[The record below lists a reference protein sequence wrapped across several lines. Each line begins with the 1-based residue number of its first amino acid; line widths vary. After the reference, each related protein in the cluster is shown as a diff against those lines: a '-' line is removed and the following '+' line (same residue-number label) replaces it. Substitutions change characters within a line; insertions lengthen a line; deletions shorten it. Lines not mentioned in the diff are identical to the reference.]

1 VGNSRLFRTEIRGD
15 TLVVV
20 ALGNISSLAGKDA
33 DEALDKMILLLE
45 EQELKNVVIDLGHAE
60 YFGTLMIELLHR
72 VWRAVRNHA
81 GRMAICNVSDL
92 GREILDVSKL
102 DHLWEICPSREGA
115 LGAVDHQPGKLPQS
129 R

>member
-1 VGNSRLFRTEIRGD
+1 MGDSRLFRTEIRGD

-20 ALGNISSLAGKDA
+20 ALGNISSLAGNDA
-33 DEALDKMILLLE
+33 DEAFDKMTLSLE
-45 EQELKNVVIDLGHAE
+45 GQELKNVVIDLGHAE

-72 VWRAVRNHA
+72 LWRAVRDHA

-92 GREILDVSKL
+92 GREILNVSKL
-102 DHLWEICPSREGA
+102 DHLWEICPSREEA
-115 LGAVDHQPGKLPQS
+115 LGAIDHRPGKLPQS